1 LKEIIVNDQ
10 LSPTARKAKQ
20 ALSMNEKDVSIAV
33 HAVGSILQTYLQER
47 LRLPSINIR
56 SDGLIDFL
64 QAEGISQE
72 LVKEVMEI
80 FQWSEMGRF
89 GVMQMNLDEN
99 HAMVVRTDALI
110 DQIEM
115 ELEKRG

>member
-1 LKEIIVNDQ
+1 MNDQ

-64 QAEGISQE
+64 QAEGISNE

-80 FQWSEMGRF
+80 GGYGDFPMERNGSIRRDA
-89 GVMQMNLDEN
+89 DEF
-99 HAMVVRTDALI
+99 R
-110 DQIEM
+110 
-115 ELEKRG
+115 